1 MKVFV
6 ALSAL
11 LAVAV
16 AAPGLNSIETSDD
29 SSTSLRK
36 MISHC
41 FSSEDVITCLSV
53 KGITSLNRVARSP
66 NIDVLPGVSFVR
78 YALKHCVK
86 IEHNDELVGS

>member
-16 AAPGLNSIETSDD
+16 AAPGLNSIETSED
-29 SSTSLRK
+29 STSLRK
-36 MISHC
+36 IVSNC
-41 FSSEDVITCLSV
+41 FSSEDILTCLSV

-66 NIDVLPGVSFVR
+66 SIDVLPGVSFVR
-78 YALKHCVK
+78 YE
-86 IEHNDELVGS
+86 IF